1 MSSGPTTNSIM
12 TVNLDGKNSKLS
24 KKQEIFVNEY
34 VSSGDVGNSALIAGY
49 SKERGYKLLKT
60 PLIIDEINKR
70 TEQAKLDSIASGT
83 DAMLFLTQVMQGKV
97 NDQFGLDPTLRD
109 RLDACKEILKRTK
122 DIELKAEEAAKRGEN
137 EFHLSID
144 WTGNNAPTVKDTI
157 NESEILEVNDNE
169 QEE

>member
-1 MSSGPTTNSIM
+1 MGKVGKSIG
-12 TVNLDGKNSKLS
+12 TVNLDCKNSKLS

-34 VSSGDVGNSALIAGY
+34 VSTGEVINSSIIAGY
-49 SKERGYKLLKT
+49 SKDQGIKLLKN
-60 PLIIDEINKR
+60 PLVIAEIEKR

-83 DAMLFLTQVMQGKV
+83 DAMLFLTQVMNGDIK
-97 NDQFGLDPTLRD
+97 DQFGLDPMLKD

-122 DIELKAEEAAKRGEN
+122 DVELKAEEAAKRGEN

-144 WTGNNAPTVKDTI
+144 WTGSNAPTVKDAI